1 MSIELTRKL
10 FAHSGKEWN
19 VLNET
24 IRKTVFELFA
34 KGVLSELGCL
44 TNSQSSSTITRW
56 FNDYGRTEN
65 RNPHK
70 THEPPP
76 QNCFAAGVRLCTETA
91 GKPYFKRFS
100 GIEKVHRNSIEITAD
115 LWCRWRGSNPHGIA
129 TTGF

>member
-44 TNSQSSSTITRW
+44 TNTPSSSTITRL
-56 FNDYGRTEN
+56 FNDYGGTES
-65 RNPHK
+65 RNPRK
-70 THEPPP
+70 KHETPP
-76 QNCFAAGVRLCTETA
+76 QNCSATGVRYRLEQPKSLVSSSFRA
-91 GKPYFKRFS
+91 
-100 GIEKVHRNSIEITAD
+100 
-115 LWCRWRGSNPHGIA
+115 
-129 TTGF
+129 